1 MESRRRHTRNTLS
14 VRQPLSWRV
23 LRGRYARRSTP
34 RVVVDPIEASK
45 NAVEAMPRVTISHS
59 HDQNCSICFQ
69 EFKVGEE
76 APKVPCSC
84 KGSYF
89 HPLCLQTWL
98 GLNV

>member
-1 MESRRRHTRNTLS
+1 
-14 VRQPLSWRV
+14 
-23 LRGRYARRSTP
+23 
-34 RVVVDPIEASK
+34 
-45 NAVEAMPRVTISHS
+45 MPRVTISHS

-69 EFKVGEE
+69 EFKVGDE

-98 GLNV
+98 GLNASCPLCRFHVELMPDQVKKTKTKD